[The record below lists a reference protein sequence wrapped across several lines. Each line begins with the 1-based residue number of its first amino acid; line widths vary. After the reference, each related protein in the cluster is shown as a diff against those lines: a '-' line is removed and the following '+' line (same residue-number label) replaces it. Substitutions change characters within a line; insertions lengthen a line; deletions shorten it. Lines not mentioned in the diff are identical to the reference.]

1 MDILK
6 YIKTFLHYIFTP
18 FRMLLCVIVMNL
30 LHKISEHC
38 DSLTTLYMFALLLGK
53 SMMYLLG
60 VSIEI
65 DEEDLIKYSKYLY
78 SDKKLISVLNHTS
91 LIDGYVLLATFE
103 RYSVVLLKNPIYK
116 WLGYSDVV
124 HEKYRNIFVEKNNT
138 TKEIINKV
146 STRKPGQPILFV
158 APGSGNTPKN
168 PDNITEF
175 HGNGAFVGK
184 FSILPVTFRYED
196 ESIHHNQDNGESFI
210 HSTLKLFVLNNNYKI
225 RVKVGDIIDADEK
238 ESVDEYKQRVYT
250 IMNKQYQDMKID
262 HHNNM

>member
-18 FRMLLCVIVMNL
+18 FRIILCFIIFNV
-30 LHKISEHC
+30 LHKVSEYC
-38 DSLTTLYMFALLLGK
+38 DSRTTLHTFALLLGK

-60 VSIEI
+60 VSVEI
-65 DEEDLIKYSKYLY
+65 DEEDLVKYTKHVYN
-78 SDKKLISVLNHTS
+78 DKKVVAVINHTS

-116 WLGYSDVV
+116 WLGYSDIV
-124 HEKYRNIFVEKNNT
+124 HEKYKNIFVEKNKT
-138 TKEIINKV
+138 TNEIIEKV
-146 STRKPGQPILFV
+146 SMRKPGEPILFI

-184 FSILPVTFRYED
+184 FSILPVTLRYED

-225 RVKVGDIIDADEK
+225 NVKVGDIIEPDGK
-238 ESVDEYKQRVYT
+238 ESVEEYKLRVYN
-250 IMNKQYQDMKID
+250 IMNKQYQDMKNI
-262 HHNNM
+262 